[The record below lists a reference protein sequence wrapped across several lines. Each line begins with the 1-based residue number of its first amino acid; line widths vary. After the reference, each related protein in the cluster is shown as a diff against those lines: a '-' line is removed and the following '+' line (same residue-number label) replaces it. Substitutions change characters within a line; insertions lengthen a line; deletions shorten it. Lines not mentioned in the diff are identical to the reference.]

1 MRFFFG
7 ALIFLTLSG
16 CGASLGDRIDSKN
29 LHVYYMDG
37 VSAQEAVNFATYW
50 RDNGF
55 VGEKKQ
61 TIQLIKNE
69 YGELLVKLIEDKKFE
84 LQGLSLDEQAMLSKL
99 SRTLEKE
106 VFSDTKVRVVPC
118 DNTFRPLV
126 KQ

>member
-1 MRFFFG
+1 MRLFFV
-7 ALIFLTLSG
+7 ALLFLTLSA

-37 VSAQEAVNFATYW
+37 VSAQEAVDFATYW

-55 VGEKKQ
+55 VGDQKQ
-61 TIQLIKNE
+61 TIQLIRNE
-69 YGELLVKLIEDKKFE
+69 YKELIVKLIEDKKFE
-84 LQGLSLDEQAMLSKL
+84 QSRLSLDEQAMLSKL
-99 SRTLEKE
+99 ARTLEKE
-106 VFSDTKVRVVPC
+106 VFTATKVRVVPC

>member
-1 MRFFFG
+1 MRIFFG

-37 VSAQEAVNFATYW
+37 VSAQEAIDFATYW
-50 RDNGF
+50 RDEGF
-55 VGEKKQ
+55 VGDQKQ

-69 YGELLVKLIEDKKFE
+69 YGELLVKLIEKKEYE
-84 LQGLSLDEQAMLSKL
+84 LLNLSLEEQASLSKL
-99 SRTLEKE
+99 ARTLEKE
-106 VFSDTKVRVVPC
+106 VFTATKVRIVPC
-118 DNTFRPLV
+118 DNTFRPLI

>member
-69 YGELLVKLIEDKKFE
+69 YGELLVKLIEDKKYE